1 MEKNAWFVA
10 ENITRRIDDT
20 PVLSNYIRV
29 FTSERPEDAF
39 FVFEDVI
46 KKFQKSTSAA
56 AKEAVPGSAYI
67 QNILSFYENHYI
79 HGELFMEFIKDGFM
93 DATGE
98 LCKYCQVN
106 GWIGENMPRVPQPV
120 PNLQRPHHY

>member
-1 MEKNAWFVA
+1 MH
-10 ENITRRIDDT
+10 
-20 PVLSNYIRV
+20 
-29 FTSERPEDAF
+29 F
-39 FVFEDVI
+39 FVFEDMI
-46 KKFQKSTSAA
+46 KKFQKSPSAA
-56 AKEAVPGSAYI
+56 AKEEVPGSAYI

-106 GWIGENMPRVPQPV
+106 GIIRRKDVSHPSASTRSTKTSPLLVRIWL
-120 PNLQRPHHY
+120 NLKLGGALKLISI